1 MAAPSS
7 SRILVLVEP
16 PTAYLRCI
24 GRAAVERA
32 RDFKQLVLQ
41 LDAQGIRRFCLDLT
55 ECKLMDSTFSGTLAA
70 LANDLGTPEGGPDSR
85 FVLLNPNERVRDL
98 LDNLGVLSLVTV
110 LDSSAFPQPCP
121 GAPSEEL
128 AAGPQDRAETT
139 QCCLD
144 AHQFLMKVDP
154 RNVAKFQDLTRALAA
169 EQAAT
174 AGQH

>member
-1 MAAPSS
+1 
-7 SRILVLVEP
+7 VLVEP

-32 RDFKQLVLQ
+32 RDFKELVLR

-70 LANDLGTPEGGPDSR
+70 LADTLGTTKGENGSR
-85 FVLLNPNERVRDL
+85 FMLLNPNQRIRDL
-98 LDNLGVLSLVTV
+98 LENLGVLSLVTV
-110 LDSSAFPQPCP
+110 LDASAFPQRSS
-121 GAPSEEL
+121 GTTGEEL
-128 AAGPQDRAETT
+128 ATGSQDRSATT

-144 AHQFLMKVDP
+144 AHEFLMKVDP

-169 EQAAT
+169 EQAAN
-174 AGQH
+174 AGQTQ